1 MRSADESLL
10 MYVWPGVAA
19 TWGALIAG
27 LASAITY
34 LRVERGRKDLLPLA
48 RITYTAFTV
57 SVVASAAILMTLL
70 LKHRFDVSYVHSY
83 SSLDLPLH
91 FLISTFWAGQEG
103 SFLLWCFWGS
113 LIGLF
118 VWRSARE
125 QEAAVMV
132 VYLSTFLGI
141 IAILCKQSPFKL
153 LPAPPPADGVGLNP
167 LLQDPWMVIHPPIM
181 FLGLRIAFGPVLL
194 RHRGALEKALGRL
207 GHPRPALGAL
217 DLPHA
222 RHRDPDG
229 RILGLQ
235 DARLGRL
242 LGLGSGREHEPRAL
256 ALHGRARP
264 RHVPSARS
272 QAAPQSQPGA
282 GLHGL
287 RRDPLRHVPH
297 AVGRAR
303 RFLGSLLHR
312 PRHHRLARHDPRNVH
327 RAVDRAPRLELARDP
342 APRRRGASASL
353 AQRLLHP
360 RHRRILRTRV
370 RHPARHLGP
379 DPDPPRRG
387 AVAGAE
393 QFLRKDHDSGRL
405 PPRPPRRS
413 RALRGLEGR
422 DGARSLEELAALFRG
437 GRPPDPGG
445 IRARSPQARHAHPS
459 LRGLLRGRHELA
471 RCGFARWA
479 TASSAGRAGT
489 SLTSAWAS

>member
-1 MRSADESLL
+1 MVLL
-10 MYVWPGVAA
+10 
-19 TWGALIAG
+19 G
-27 LASAITY
+27 LAHRP
-34 LRVERGRKDLLPLA
+34 LRVAQRQGARGGGDGRLP
-48 RITYTAFTV
+48 
-57 SVVASAAILMTLL
+57 
-70 LKHRFDVSYVHSY
+70 
-83 SSLDLPLH
+83 LDLPGHHRDPLQ
-91 FLISTFWAGQEG
+91 AKPVQAAA
-103 SFLLWCFWGS
+103 CAP
-113 LIGLF
+113 
-118 VWRSARE
+118 ARGRRR
-125 QEAAVMV
+125 A
-132 VYLSTFLGI
+132 
-141 IAILCKQSPFKL
+141 QSPS
-153 LPAPPPADGVGLNP
+153 PGPVDGDPSADHVP
-167 LLQDPWMVIHPPIM
+167 RV
-181 FLGLRIAFGPVLL
+181 RIAFGPVLL

-413 RALRGLEGR
+413 RALRGLEG
-422 DGARSLEELAALFRG
+422 
-437 GRPPDPGG
+437 
-445 IRARSPQARHAHPS
+445 
-459 LRGLLRGRHELA
+459 
-471 RCGFARWA
+471 
-479 TASSAGRAGT
+479 
-489 SLTSAWAS
+489 